1 MLIWFRYVWI
11 FSLHQLLSRHA
22 NSLHLEHRVHVSLHL
37 TLSDAIVANGTDL
50 RSCPKCRSF
59 SENTRGFQK
68 EGNKHHQHV
77 NEIHQQKN
85 KFRGNPLRTRKIHSP
100 FFPQNGMLM
109 DFGWPKMGGFLEF
122 NSFHHFPWASCTTQ
136 AKALRQSL
144 GSAFTVMEVT
154 FERHPKLL
162 EGGWMKQ
169 GYDQNYTNK
178 NGAKYNKYTVNICK
192 L

>member
-77 NEIHQQKN
+77 NEIHQQK
-85 KFRGNPLRTRKIHSP
+85 KKSRKSVKNPQNPFTIFPTKWDVDGFWVTKNGWIFGIQLFSP
-100 FFPQNGMLM
+100 FP
-109 DFGWPKMGGFLEF
+109 MGLL
-122 NSFHHFPWASCTTQ
+122 HHAS
-136 AKALRQSL
+136 
-144 GSAFTVMEVT
+144 
-154 FERHPKLL
+154 
-162 EGGWMKQ
+162 
-169 GYDQNYTNK
+169 
-178 NGAKYNKYTVNICK
+178 
-192 L
+192 

>member
-85 KFRGNPLRTRKIHSP
+85 KFRGNPLRTRKIHFTIFPTKWDVDGFWVTKNGWIFGIQLFSP
-100 FFPQNGMLM
+100 FP
-109 DFGWPKMGGFLEF
+109 MGLL
-122 NSFHHFPWASCTTQ
+122 HHAS
-136 AKALRQSL
+136 
-144 GSAFTVMEVT
+144 
-154 FERHPKLL
+154 
-162 EGGWMKQ
+162 
-169 GYDQNYTNK
+169 
-178 NGAKYNKYTVNICK
+178 
-192 L
+192 

>member
-100 FFPQNGMLM
+100 FFPQNGMLWV
-109 DFGWPKMGGFLEF
+109 DFW
-122 NSFHHFPWASCTTQ
+122 NSTLFTISHGPLAPR
-136 AKALRQSL
+136 KLRHCANLWDLRSL
-144 GSAFTVMEVT
+144 
-154 FERHPKLL
+154 
-162 EGGWMKQ
+162 
-169 GYDQNYTNK
+169 
-178 NGAKYNKYTVNICK
+178 
-192 L
+192 